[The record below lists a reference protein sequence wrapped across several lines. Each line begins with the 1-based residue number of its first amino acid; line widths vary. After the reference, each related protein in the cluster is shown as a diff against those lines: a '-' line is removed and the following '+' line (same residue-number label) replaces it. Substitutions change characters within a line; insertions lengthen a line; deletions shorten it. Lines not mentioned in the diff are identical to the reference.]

1 MSSEY
6 NFKRR
11 IVVVLDCNLYNKDG
25 DMKVLEGQFAAG
37 IILK

>member
-1 MSSEY
+1 MSSDY

-11 IVVVLDCNLYNKDG
+11 IVVVLDYNFYNKDG
-25 DMKVLEGQFAAG
+25 DMKVLEGQFTAG